1 MKTIPNVCHCAT
13 VVILIFLCACSQKKQ
28 MIEQMSGHWY
38 SLQSKNAVTV
48 RTHDQNGF
56 HFFKDSVAIEL
67 IFNQDH
73 TVSGKIGNCTF
84 KEKDTKYNFG
94 ILPPSKTGIEWIVTC
109 GKLGS
114 LFEND
119 PDPNKEIELWIS
131 PEKSDHTRE
140 VEIRMTTKGSHF
152 PMGGVIIS
160 E

>member
-1 MKTIPNVCHCAT
+1 MLKVSLCVT
-13 VVILIFLCACSQKKQ
+13 VLFLISLFSCSVKKQ
-28 MIEQMSGHWY
+28 SIVPMSGHWH
-38 SLQSKNAVTV
+38 SLQSKNLITV
-48 RTHDQNGF
+48 RTHDHQGF
-56 HFFKDSVAIEL
+56 HFVKDSIAIEL

-73 TVSGKIGNCTF
+73 TVSGKIGNSTF
-84 KEKDTKYNFG
+84 KEKATKHNFG

-152 PMGGVIIS
+152 PMGGGKLKNY
-160 E
+160 